1 MNAPKTEIQSRE
13 SDFHDAW
20 ASGTDINSIDV
31 VAAFE
36 SPTAVEN
43 RFILSLL
50 LPLRGK
56 RVLDVGAGL
65 GESSVYFA
73 LQGAF
78 VTCTDLSAEMVRT
91 AIALGERHG
100 VKLEGVV
107 SAAENLNVQAE
118 TYDIAY
124 VANTIHH
131 VGDKAALFGQLERA
145 LKPGGLFVSIDP
157 LRYNPIIEVYRRM
170 ATAVRSEDESPL
182 SFSVLQLARGFFTDV
197 HHREFWLSSLVLFLK
212 YYLIDRVHPN
222 EDRYWKRILHETE
235 KSLWWWLPLRAVDER
250 LGRIPLLRRMA
261 WNMVMWGRKP

>member
-1 MNAPKTEIQSRE
+1 MNTPKTEVHSRE

-20 ASGTDINSIDV
+20 ASGTDIDSIDV
-31 VAAFE
+31 LAAFE

-56 RVLDVGAGL
+56 RVLDVGTGL

-78 VTCTDLSAEMVRT
+78 VTCTDVSPEMVRT
-91 AIALGERHG
+91 AISLGERHG

-131 VGDKAALFGQLERA
+131 VADKAALFGQVKRA

-157 LRYNPIIEVYRRM
+157 LRYNPVIELYRRM
-170 ATAVRSEDESPL
+170 ATAVRSEDEAPL
-182 SFSVLQLARGFFTDV
+182 SFSDLRLAGKYFTDV
-197 HHREFWLSSLVLFLK
+197 KHREFWLSSLVLFLK

-222 EDRYWKRILHETE
+222 QDRYWKRILRETE
-235 KSLWWWLPLRAVDER
+235 KSLWWWLPLRAIDEKIAH
-250 LGRIPLLRRMA
+250 IPLLRWMA

>member
-1 MNAPKTEIQSRE
+1 VKTLKTIHSRE

-20 ASGTDINSIDV
+20 AFGTDIDSIDV
-31 VAAFE
+31 LAAFE

-50 LPLRGK
+50 SSLRGK

-100 VKLEGVV
+100 VKLEGIV

-131 VGDKAALFGQLERA
+131 VPDKTALFGQLEKA

-157 LRYNPIIEVYRRM
+157 LRYNPIIALYRRM
-170 ATAVRSEDESPL
+170 ATAVRSDDEAPL
-182 SFSVLQLARGFFTDV
+182 SFSDLQLARRFFTDV

-212 YYLIDRVHPN
+212 YYLIDSVHPN
-222 EDRYWKRILHETE
+222 EDRYWKRILHESE
-235 KSLWWWLPLRAVDER
+235 KSLWWWLPFRAIDEQ
-250 LGRIPLLRRMA
+250 LTRIPLLRRMA

>member
-1 MNAPKTEIQSRE
+1 MKTLTTIHSRE

-20 ASGTDINSIDV
+20 ASGTDIDSIDV
-31 VAAFE
+31 LAAFE

-50 LPLRGK
+50 SSLRGK

-73 LQGAF
+73 LQGAL

-100 VKLEGVV
+100 VKLEGIV

-131 VGDKAALFGQLERA
+131 VADKTALFGQLERA

-157 LRYNPIIEVYRRM
+157 LRYNPLIAWYRRM
-170 ATAVRSEDESPL
+170 ATAVRSDDEAPL
-182 SFSVLQLARGFFTDV
+182 SFSDLQLARRFFPDV

-212 YYLIDRVHPN
+212 YYLIDSVHPN
-222 EDRYWKRILHETE
+222 EDRYWKRILHESE
-235 KSLWWWLPLRAVDER
+235 KSLWWWLPFRAIDEQ
-250 LGRIPLLRRMA
+250 LTRIPLLRRMA